1 MLCIEY
7 CIADMMLIATLL
19 LWLWLRFRFRL
30 WLRLW
35 LRFVLSVVISF
46 FVGDVDGISNELWS
60 DTVIWFLFL
69 FLLPTPFF
77 FLLLTPFLLLLI
89 LLTSF
94 SLTFFSPTV
103 VLFRCANTMTIFIV
117 VPFSLTSHPLTF
129 FSPAIVFRYRGFIG
143 EIWIV

>member
-60 DTVIWFLFL
+60 DTVIWFRFL
-69 FLLPTPFF
+69 
-77 FLLLTPFLLLLI
+77 FLLLTPFFFLASALFFLFSF
-89 LLTSF
+89 TNF
-94 SLTFFSPTV
+94 SLTFA
-103 VLFRCANTMTIFIV
+103 LA
-117 VPFSLTSHPLTF
+117 
-129 FSPAIVFRYRGFIG
+129 AIVHGFLSFIG